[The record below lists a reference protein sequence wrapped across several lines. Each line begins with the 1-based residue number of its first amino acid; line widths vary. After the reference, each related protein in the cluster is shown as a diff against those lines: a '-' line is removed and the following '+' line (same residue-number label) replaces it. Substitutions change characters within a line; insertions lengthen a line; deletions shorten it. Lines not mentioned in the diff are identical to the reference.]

1 MNILPGVKANPVLGA
16 ATIFAAFL
24 ITYQVTESLHMEPG
38 YRAVVIGGLCVAT
51 YIITDMVIRAVD

>member
-24 ITYQVTESLHMEPG
+24 ITYKVTESMHIEPL
-38 YRAVVIGGLCVAT
+38 YRAVVIGGMCMTA
-51 YIITDMVIRAVD
+51 YILTDMVIRAVD

>member
-1 MNILPGVKANPVLGA
+1 MNILPGVKANPVIGA

-24 ITYQVTESLHMEPG
+24 ITYQVTEPMHMKPL
-38 YRAVVIGGLCVAT
+38 YRAVVIGGMCMAI